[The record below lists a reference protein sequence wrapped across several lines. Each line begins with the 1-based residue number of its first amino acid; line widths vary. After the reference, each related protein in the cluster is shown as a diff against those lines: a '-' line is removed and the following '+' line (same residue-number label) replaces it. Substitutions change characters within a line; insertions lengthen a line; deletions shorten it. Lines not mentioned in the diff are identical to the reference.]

1 MCGRSRSIPEGCGAA
16 RTPPFPLLLR
26 YYLDD
31 VQKGQNSQY
40 DSDHDQGMDPASAI
54 RPVVIPGTPTE
65 ETKQP
70 KNKQDYD
77 NGPQHEITPFE

>member
-1 MCGRSRSIPEGCGAA
+1 VADGLTLQKNEAA
-16 RTPPFPLLLR
+16 CTL
-26 YYLDD
+26 YDM
-31 VQKGQNSQY
+31 QKGQNDQD

-70 KNKQDYD
+70 ENKQDYD
-77 NGPQHEITPFE
+77 NSPQHELSPFG

>member
-1 MCGRSRSIPEGCGAA
+1 M
-16 RTPPFPLLLR
+16 
-26 YYLDD
+26 
-31 VQKGQNSQY
+31 QKGQNDQD

-70 KNKQDYD
+70 ENKQDYD
-77 NGPQHEITPFE
+77 NSPQHEISPFDDPLKDLLDGTQSFDRVALA

>member
-1 MCGRSRSIPEGCGAA
+1 M
-16 RTPPFPLLLR
+16 
-26 YYLDD
+26 
-31 VQKGQNSQY
+31 N
-40 DSDHDQGMDPASAI
+40 PASAI

-77 NGPQHEITPFE
+77 NGPQHEITPFELFAYDDDYYGWWFE